1 MRSLPSPGSRADARH
16 PTSPRR
22 RGEVKTRFRALGLL
36 QIQLLVITKNA
47 VLVERD
53 TPVAGEIGLD
63 VGPRG
68 DAVVQID
75 QAGNFALEWFHA
87 LWKCVTQSFDD
98 LEQRQVS
105 VSEPAAGQIRAA
117 VVFQQLFEIA

>member
-1 MRSLPSPGSRADARH
+1 MRRLPSPGSRADARH

-36 QIQLLVITKNA
+36 QIQLLVVTKNA
-47 VLVERD
+47 VLVEGD
-53 TPVAGEIGLD
+53 APVAGEISLD
-63 VGPRG
+63 VGARG

-75 QAGNFALEWFHA
+75 QAGDLALAWLHA

-98 LEQRQVS
+98 LEQRQVG
-105 VSEPAAGQIRAA
+105 VSEPAAGQLRA
-117 VVFQQLFEIA
+117 

>member
-1 MRSLPSPGSRADARH
+1 MRRLPSPGSRADARH

-47 VLVERD
+47 VLVEGD
-53 TPVAGEIGLD
+53 APVAGEISLD

-75 QAGNFALEWFHA
+75 SARNLALEWFHA
-87 LWKCVTQSFDD
+87 FFTCVTQPFDD
-98 LEQRQVS
+98 L
-105 VSEPAAGQIRAA
+105 
-117 VVFQQLFEIA
+117 